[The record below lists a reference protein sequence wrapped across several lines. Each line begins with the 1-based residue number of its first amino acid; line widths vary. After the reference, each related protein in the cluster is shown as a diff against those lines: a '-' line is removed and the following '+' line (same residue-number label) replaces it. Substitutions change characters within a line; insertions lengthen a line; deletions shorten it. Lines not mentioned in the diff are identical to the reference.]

1 MKTWGSGNMANFKNN
16 KKDILNSGNE
26 GRRCAVVQF
35 AKLVTSGDQEEDFE
49 EHSLSFPLLYFFFFS
64 SSSFFS
70 VIVVKNYNNNNNNNN
85 NNMATG

>member
-49 EHSLSFPLLYFFFFS
+49 EHSLSFPLLYIYIFFFF
-64 SSSFFS
+64 FFL
-70 VIVVKNYNNNNNNNN
+70 
-85 NNMATG
+85 